1 MAIAQV
7 QAGGVLTSTVSRNVR
22 AMMAANGVSQMEMAR
37 AMGLSQTAVS
47 KRLRGLT
54 PWDTNDLE
62 IVARVLRVRP
72 EALLTSLLPHQDSNL
87 EPAGY
92 GETAGHPFVAEIIN
106 RYPDIALKRAA

>member
-92 GETAGHPFVAEIIN
+92 RLHTLHSCPVPIPR
-106 RYPDIALKRAA
+106 RYYPRAA